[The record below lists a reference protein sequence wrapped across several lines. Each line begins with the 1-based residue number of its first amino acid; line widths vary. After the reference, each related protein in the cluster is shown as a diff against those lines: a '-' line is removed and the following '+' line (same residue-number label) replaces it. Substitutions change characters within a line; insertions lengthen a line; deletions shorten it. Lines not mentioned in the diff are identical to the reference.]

1 MVEFPDSNLGRQPTI
16 DDVADRAGVSVSTVS
31 RVLNG
36 RTDVASRTREL
47 VEQAIAALGYSPRVN
62 ARRLAGLRSHT
73 VSLLFPSSYAQ
84 RSNVDLDFVLGAA
97 EATGGRDYFFNL
109 RTEAVDAGALRAM
122 FRSGLVD
129 GAILM
134 QITADDWRVA
144 LAEAEDLPC
153 VLIGRTETPHRLSWI
168 DFDFEAAAA
177 GMVDHLVHLGH
188 RRIGFI
194 GRPRAMLD
202 ERLGSATRL
211 QQGYAD
217 AVLAHGLEPHQVQSD
232 LDPLAAG
239 QAALHLVDTVPGL
252 TAIVATHGP
261 ASLGIM
267 RALADRGLRVPQ
279 DVSVMSIATPRL
291 ASMSS
296 PQLSGADFPS
306 AELGFQ
312 AAAALLR
319 QLDDRAA
326 GMPPRTEQLLLPVQV
341 SLRGSATVPG
351 TRP

>member
-1 MVEFPDSNLGRQPTI
+1 
-16 DDVADRAGVSVSTVS
+16 
-31 RVLNG
+31 
-36 RTDVASRTREL
+36 
-47 VEQAIAALGYSPRVN
+47 
-62 ARRLAGLRSHT
+62 
-73 VSLLFPSSYAQ
+73 
-84 RSNVDLDFVLGAA
+84 
-97 EATGGRDYFFNL
+97 
-109 RTEAVDAGALRAM
+109 
-122 FRSGLVD
+122 
-129 GAILM
+129 M

-144 LAEAEDLPC
+144 IAEAEDLPC
-153 VLIGRTETPHRLSWI
+153 VLIGRTEVPHRLSWV

-177 GMVDHLVHLGH
+177 RMVDHLVQLGH

-202 ERLGSATRL
+202 QRLGSAVRL

-252 TAIVATHGP
+252 TALVATHGP
-261 ASLGIM
+261 ASLGIL
-267 RALADRGLRVPQ
+267 RTLADRGVGVPG

-291 ASMSS
+291 ATLSS
-296 PQLSGADFPS
+296 PPLSGVDFPS

-312 AAAALLR
+312 AAGALLR

-341 SLRGSATVPG
+341 SLRGSAAAPG